1 MLGHQ
6 TADRSSLKRNREL
19 APDREGSPSRQ
30 QELQQQSRQQN
41 SRYSNPVKTANL
53 RRDNFIQGRYM
64 TW

>member
-30 QELQQQSRQQN
+30 QELQQQSRQQ
-41 SRYSNPVKTANL
+41 SRQQNRYHEQNTHIDMYS
-53 RRDNFIQGRYM
+53 
-64 TW
+64 